1 MVDMQFSHFYGVGG
15 LKSGAT
21 LTRTRR
27 SPPASS
33 RRSAPAP
40 VGTSSTVRSH
50 CPLRVFLPIGY
61 LQFSGERTR
70 ARRIPCGRSGNSA
83 RCQEASGV
91 VEEGVVRVGRQ
102 GWSWTGRRG
111 VAPALRFDGTSASTT
126 PIAVLREQACLWR
139 FAVFRVLIRIHEL
152 ISEEIAKGNIKS
164 EIQIK
169 EPRVHRRLNPMIDY
183 LIINCRLLDRIG
195 GQPTTG
201 GIAPLHQIKALLLS
215 DGGGVMVTHA
225 AMLLVL
231 SYYTALLGPLSANV
245 RNFA

>member
-126 PIAVLREQACLWR
+126 PSLLSCCL
-139 FAVFRVLIRIHEL
+139 A
-152 ISEEIAKGNIKS
+152 G
-164 EIQIK
+164 
-169 EPRVHRRLNPMIDY
+169 
-183 LIINCRLLDRIG
+183 
-195 GQPTTG
+195 TG
-201 GIAPLHQIKALLLS
+201 GFSFMDNLRKS
-215 DGGGVMVTHA
+215 DGLMSHGCEFSVSLAICCVSC
-225 AMLLVL
+225 
-231 SYYTALLGPLSANV
+231 SYQNT
-245 RNFA
+245 

>member
-201 GIAPLHQIKALLLS
+201 GIAPLHQIKALLRKDS
-215 DGGGVMVTHA
+215 
-225 AMLLVL
+225 
-231 SYYTALLGPLSANV
+231 SANV
-245 RNFA
+245 KGFNTQKLYHK